1 MGEHESERLEAVLGP
16 QARPG
21 EITRRRALQVIGGVI
36 VFAVV
41 EERTEVLPALAAG
54 PTHGPRRVLGPTA
67 IRAAGPAP
75 DFSAA
80 VTRAIDMLN
89 VGFDFF
95 NMHLVT
101 TTTPAQMAITN
112 TALPAYM
119 VVVFPPQHVGEE
131 GIAYPNP
138 PPVGWPPNPPYPGIL
153 TGQSWLAFKVTGP
166 IDFTLSSLLNWASL
180 TPNLVPIAVPTKKA
194 SPAQPSTTQ
203 TSIEVPWNL
212 VLSPD
217 AKGTWHH
224 ATSPVTHGK
233 ITELWQTQ
241 LGLGKA
247 VPPAVHPNLRAVW
260 TPGYPANPAPNP
272 FLMSLQ
278 PNDRTDIVTLTS
290 GGLSPTGLPVPS
302 TPIPADLFMLT
313 ALGASVNLNGVWN
326 EPGVSSLLRW
336 VQRNTTGREGYV
348 KTVRSG
354 FVFPTGHKAVR
365 TTITDREFWVDS
377 SGDVVAN
384 LIQRT
389 YVNIAQPTVDYTGN
403 ANEPKGGRQNPLRS
417 IKITTLAT
425 PPLDTDSSADPDIVV
440 TGFNPD
446 QAIFVR
452 SANQDVAFTHVASDY
467 EGRQAHFDT
476 GCIWVDDNALSSVS
490 NAVAL
495 LISAYEGIDPSRRTA
510 GFNGQL
516 LAFAPT
522 TSADVGKTAHHVVS
536 YELDG
541 LASLNTSV
549 QPGYFPVMAE
559 AVIHLPAAEQMTG
572 GSLSPPTVVYDID
585 YLTGGFV
592 AGFPEVYLDVTS
604 GGPGLAFPGKNTG
617 GSAQPNFT
625 VSSVTRDSGPAGGD
639 PHNLRSG
646 TFNPSDFFPT
656 GNGALLLGAIEIAD
670 ILLSFVTN
678 GSGAQGQS
686 PKIEAKP
693 SYPNNDNTKAPTA
706 LDTTLDWSPSVTQD
720 PSGIFLPQS
729 GSKLSIKA
737 KIHTPFANPGQTTF
751 SVDVSLT
758 SFELQLFGN
767 AAPFI
772 GVTFKK
778 VTFKFGTGAKTVVD
792 PEIDTVTFLGPLTFI
807 NDLEQLLT
815 SLGGPSIDISDG
827 GITAAYA
834 LPLPS
839 ISVGV
844 FGLENLKID
853 AGLTIPFDG
862 TPVRVRFGL
871 CTRDDPFILTI
882 EMFGGGGFFALAIGA
897 DGIESIEVSLEFG
910 AAISLDLGVAS
921 GSASIMAG
929 IYFELQE
936 IPKKQITLTGFLKAD
951 GSVEVLGIIT
961 ISIEIYLGLTYL
973 DPGKSYG
980 EATVTVSVK
989 VFCFSA
995 SVSMTYQKTFGG
1007 SGDPSFGQALTQA
1020 DWDTYCGAFA

>member
-1 MGEHESERLEAVLGP
+1 
-16 QARPG
+16 
-21 EITRRRALQVIGGVI
+21 
-36 VFAVV
+36 
-41 EERTEVLPALAAG
+41 
-54 PTHGPRRVLGPTA
+54 
-67 IRAAGPAP
+67 
-75 DFSAA
+75 
-80 VTRAIDMLN
+80 MLN
-89 VGFDFF
+89 IGFDFF

-101 TTTPAQMAITN
+101 TTTPAQMAVTD

-131 GIAYPNP
+131 AIAYPDP
-138 PPVGWPPNPPYPGIL
+138 PPAGWPPDPPFRGIL
-153 TGQSWLAFKVTGP
+153 TGQSWLAFHVKGP
-166 IDFTLSSLLNWASL
+166 IDFTLVSLLDWASL
-180 TPNLVPIAVPTKKA
+180 APNLVPVAVPTKKS
-194 SPAQPSTTQ
+194 SPAQPTTTE

-212 VLSPD
+212 VLSPN

-224 ATSPVTHGK
+224 STSPVTHRK

-241 LGLGKA
+241 LGQGST
-247 VPPAVHPNLRAVW
+247 VPPAVHPNVRAVW
-260 TPGYPANPAPNP
+260 TPGYPANPNPNP

-302 TPIPADLFMLT
+302 TPIPADLLMLT
-313 ALGASVNLNGVWN
+313 ALGASVNLNGAWN
-326 EPGVSSLLRW
+326 EPGFSSLIRW
-336 VQRNTTGREGYV
+336 VQRNTTGRESYV

-365 TTITDREFWVDS
+365 TVITDREFWVDAG
-377 SGDVVAN
+377 GDVVAN

-389 YVNIAQPTVDYTGN
+389 YVNIAEPIVHYAGN
-403 ANEPKGGRQNPLRS
+403 TNEPNGGRQNPLRS
-417 IKITTLAT
+417 ITITTLAT
-425 PPLDTDSSADPDIVV
+425 PPLDTDSIADPDIVV
-440 TGFNPD
+440 SGFTTD

-452 SANQDVAFTHVASDY
+452 SANEDVAFTHVASDF
-467 EGRQAHFDT
+467 EGRQAHFNT
-476 GCIWVDDNALSSVS
+476 GCIWVDDTALSSVS
-490 NAVAL
+490 GAVSL

-510 GFNGQL
+510 SLDGQL

-522 TSADVGKTAHHVVS
+522 TSADRGQTAHHVVS

-541 LASLNTSV
+541 LASLNTSI

-559 AVIHLPAAEQMTG
+559 ATIHLPAAEQLTG
-572 GSLSPPTVVYDID
+572 GSLSPPTVIFDPD
-585 YLTGGFV
+585 YLTSDFV

-625 VSSVTRDSGPAGGD
+625 VSSVTRDSGPAGGN
-639 PHNLRSG
+639 PNNLRSG

-678 GSGAQGQS
+678 GSGAKGQS

-693 SYPNNDNTKAPTA
+693 SYPNNDDTKAPTA
-706 LDTTLDWSPSVTQD
+706 LDTTLDWSPQVTQD
-720 PSGIFLPQS
+720 PAGIFLPQS
-729 GSKLSIKA
+729 GSQLNIKA
-737 KIHTPFANPGQTTF
+737 QIHTPFANPSQTTF

-758 SFELQLFGN
+758 SFELQLFGS
-767 AAPFI
+767 AAAFI

-807 NDLEQLLT
+807 NDFEQLLT

-839 ISVGV
+839 LSVGV
-844 FGLENLKID
+844 FGLENLKLA

-871 CTRDDPFILTI
+871 STRDDPFILTI
-882 EMFGGGGFFALAIGA
+882 EMFGGGGFFSLAIGA
-897 DGIESIEVSLEFG
+897 DGIESIEISLEFG

-936 IPKKQITLTGFLKAD
+936 LPTKQITLTGFLKAD

-961 ISIEIYLGLTYL
+961 ISIEIYLGFTYL
-973 DPGKSYG
+973 DPGKAYG

-995 SVSMTYQKTFGG
+995 SVSLSYQKTFGG
-1007 SGDPSFGQALTQA
+1007 SGDPTFAQALTQA